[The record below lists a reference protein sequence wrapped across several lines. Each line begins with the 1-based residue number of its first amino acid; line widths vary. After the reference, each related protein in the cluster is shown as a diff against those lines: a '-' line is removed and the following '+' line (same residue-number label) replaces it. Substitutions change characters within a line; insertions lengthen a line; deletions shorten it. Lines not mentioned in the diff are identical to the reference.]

1 MQLQYRVIQLQ
12 YYVCEQIPPL
22 IPSHP
27 RERIENH
34 SKNNRQYFQVN
45 MILIA
50 VPSVLLIAVPSE
62 AAVLFL
68 PPPPL
73 QMRASRCH
81 WQERLTPH

>member
-1 MQLQYRVIQLQ
+1 MQLQYRVMQLQ
-12 YYVCEQIPPL
+12 YRVCEQIPPL

-34 SKNNRQYFQVN
+34 SKNNRLYFQAN

-50 VPSVLLIAVPSE
+50 VPFTAISVIPLVSNP

-68 PPPPL
+68 PQLPL

-81 WQERLTPH
+81 WQ